1 VPIVYFPGG
10 LNWIK
15 VGSKPSQALSP
26 TLSYEIRGLDF
37 GILGTTSRRVEAWE
51 SGTIQVF
58 DGHAQFVSV
67 PGSSVLLQETAPGVS
82 TLIVRYQGEQITILL
97 GT

>member
-1 VPIVYFPGG
+1 
-10 LNWIK
+10 
-15 VGSKPSQALSP
+15 
-26 TLSYEIRGLDF
+26 
-37 GILGTTSRRVEAWE
+37 
-51 SGTIQVF
+51 VF